1 MKRPKPR
8 PITDADRR
16 RVAELHA
23 QNLGRNEIAKAIGRS
38 PDTVSRI
45 ARDQGLSFARGAQV
59 EAATI
64 ARKADLAARRAALAE
79 KLQDHAELELTKLTS
94 PTMYFE
100 WGGKDHKYDERLQP
114 EPTPAD
120 RRAIMSTLAT
130 AIDRSLKL
138 VPPKDD
144 GGSESRSVIGELMAG
159 LVGEY
164 TKRHGGPP
172 PEPVEPEAA
181 DDDE

>member
-1 MKRPKPR
+1 MPKPR
-8 PITDADRR
+8 PITDQDRR

-45 ARDQGLSFARGAQV
+45 AKALGLSFARAAQV
-59 EAATI
+59 EAATVV
-64 ARKADLAARRAALAE
+64 RKADLAARRAALAE
-79 KLQDHAELELTKLTS
+79 ALQQHAELELTKLT
-94 PTMYFE
+94 TRTLYFE
-100 WGGKDHKYDERLQP
+100 WGGKDHKYDERWQA

-130 AIDRSLKL
+130 AVDRSLKL

-144 GGSESRSVIGELMAG
+144 GGSESRSVVGDLLAG
-159 LVGEY
+159 LAADY
-164 TKRHGGPP
+164 ARRHGGPP
-172 PEPVEPEAA
+172 PDPIEPEAA
-181 DDDE
+181 DDGGE